1 MGESRYRPHPFS
13 WVPGDGRRHA
23 IGEAR
28 PPGGWPD
35 EAEITALC
43 GDDVHADN
51 STFAWFWPTCPDCNV
66 AAHRLAD
73 VPMPKHPKHP

>member
-1 MGESRYRPHPFS
+1 MGEPRYRPHPFS

-43 GDDVHADN
+43 GDDVRADN
-51 STFAWFWPTCPDCNV
+51 STFAWFWATCPDCNV

-73 VPMPKHPKHP
+73 VPMPTNPKHP